1 MFEEISSTVRKGNY
15 APPSLP
21 EEGEAIITPEAKEKQ
36 LAWTDKVSKLFKPEG
51 IEDNPD
57 ITYPDL
63 MEEASVFAWAG
74 VNFGPEETYRLM
86 LSIKQLSM
94 VDNLSY
100 KFWGKVIT
108 RSGDYYICF
117 TEAPDEPDD
126 LDPKVMEGKMGLN
139 KYTYCVCKFAGDAWT
154 KLPLCTPEMIVVAR
168 KIRRFFTGDLDAPVP
183 CYPPFP
189 SGGTEA
195 YLLRAMVAEITSA
208 THIAPDGFFMEGD
221 ESDEGYKTIAPVDPE
236 EFKESYVPSL
246 DAFKD
251 AGFWKHSELI
261 INAIGR
267 QQLIPQ
273 DEEAED
279 DAQIEQPEP
288 IPPLGA
294 IADDTLPSGEPAWTI
309 RTAPS
314 GVAEGPNSYAVV
326 SSLIWPGAFSCAY
339 GRKYLNV
346 YCGFGT
352 KASFETYQPP
362 VVPPILGEWVKGEEE
377 EDLVE
382 AADKTTEPVVE
393 EEGGEED

>member
-251 AGFWKHSELI
+251 AGMWDKYKALVTVSVNFRARIYGDRFRAILIALPEMFEHMIQQPSEFKSLNRKFPTAMNTDWRIYRDSKRYVAVLI
-261 INAIGR
+261 
-267 QQLIPQ
+267 
-273 DEEAED
+273 ED
-279 DAQIEQPEP
+279 SHIEQ
-288 IPPLGA
+288 LVLLATVCTVSYDVVCRRRNFGA
-294 IADDTLPSGEPAWTI
+294 G
-309 RTAPS
+309 
-314 GVAEGPNSYAVV
+314 
-326 SSLIWPGAFSCAY
+326 
-339 GRKYLNV
+339 
-346 YCGFGT
+346 
-352 KASFETYQPP
+352 Q
-362 VVPPILGEWVKGEEE
+362 
-377 EDLVE
+377 
-382 AADKTTEPVVE
+382 
-393 EEGGEED
+393 